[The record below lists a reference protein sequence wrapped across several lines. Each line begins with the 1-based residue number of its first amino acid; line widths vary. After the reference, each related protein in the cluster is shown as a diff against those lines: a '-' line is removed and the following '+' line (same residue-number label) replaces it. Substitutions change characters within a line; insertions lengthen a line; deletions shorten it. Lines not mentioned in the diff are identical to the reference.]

1 MAAVKGDRLLML
13 GFDGWEALDPRHT
26 VEGDGQVG
34 QGDAGEERPRGARAL
49 GRLEDGGDGELHSFH
64 H

>member
-1 MAAVKGDRLLML
+1 
-13 GFDGWEALDPRHT
+13 

-34 QGDAGEERPRGARAL
+34 QGDAGEERPRSARAL